1 MSPSAVSEILYVGD
15 NLVFRSASA
24 CDAFDSFV
32 AATPTRCKLKD
43 AYASQSR
50 LRGMNMSYNF
60 LGQQSRFVRPSRR
73 CLPCSATIGP
83 LNTLPAI
90 LWNGLKAI
98 ETQPYKNT
106 RG

>member
-1 MSPSAVSEILYVGD
+1 MSPSAAGEILDVGD

-32 AATPTRCKLKD
+32 AATPTRWKLND

-60 LGQQSRFVRPSRR
+60 HRQQWRIARPLRPY
-73 CLPCSATIGP
+73 LACSATIGP
-83 LNTLPAI
+83 LNILQAI
-90 LWNGLKAI
+90 LWNGLKSI
-98 ETQPYKNT
+98 EPQPYKNT